1 MVIYRTQ
8 IKIVADVL
16 SATKDNR
23 DESEGV
29 GISIILRKA
38 NISYSRLSHLLSEL
52 VSSGL
57 LFEIPQTRGSRYRI
71 SGQGI
76 QFFAMMGIIVC
87 QTDIENNQNKN

>member
-1 MVIYRTQ
+1 MVTYRTQ

-16 SATKDNR
+16 YAAKDNHY
-23 DESEGV
+23 ESEGV
-29 GISIILRKA
+29 GISVILRKA
-38 NISYSRLSHLLSEL
+38 NISYSRLANLLSEL

-76 QFFAMMGIIVC
+76 QFLHEYSKFEEFTEAFGLRL
-87 QTDIENNQNKN
+87 

>member
-1 MVIYRTQ
+1 MVTYRTQ

-16 SATKDNR
+16 SATKDNHY
-23 DESEGV
+23 ESEGV
-29 GISIILRKA
+29 GISVILRKA
-38 NISYSRLSHLLSEL
+38 NISYSRLANLLSEL

-76 QFFAMMGIIVC
+76 QFLHEYSKFEEFTEAFGLRL
-87 QTDIENNQNKN
+87 